1 MYKHTDDNGDT
12 KFAGRS
18 RGIVI
23 DNRDPLKRGRIR
35 VDHPLL
41 GETVW
46 INYLKVRGHFD
57 PPSIGDLVYVECDTG
72 EHEYPIAWGNLTKG
86 RDTNPELPE
95 RFRREVPSNRGL
107 YTPGGHYLE
116 MDDGIAEVTDA
127 PNDKQFTTEKRGVRL
142 TTTAGNKIHI
152 SEDTD
157 NQEQYILVEDVNG
170 NKIRFDYLDNN
181 VTIESKDTTDVITAG
196 DRADTTGGNQTED
209 VTGDRTETVGG
220 NLTVTV
226 TGDINIEAS
235 GGAKGKFAGGQ
246 VAFGTDSTELLQQ
259 ISDQLA
265 DLQSLFSTVA
275 PHTHIGNLGYPS
287 APPDTQAAWSASSAT
302 MGSIKALIDSIKA
315 SL

>member
-1 MYKHTDDNGDT
+1 
-12 KFAGRS
+12 
-18 RGIVI
+18 
-23 DNRDPLKRGRIR
+23 
-35 VDHPLL
+35 
-41 GETVW
+41 
-46 INYLKVRGHFD
+46 
-57 PPSIGDLVYVECDTG
+57 
-72 EHEYPIAWGNLTKG
+72 
-86 RDTNPELPE
+86 
-95 RFRREVPSNRGL
+95 
-107 YTPGGHYLE
+107 
-116 MDDGIAEVTDA
+116 MDDGVAEVTENPDDTQ
-127 PNDKQFTTEKRGVRL
+127 NTTENRGVRL

-152 SEDTD
+152 AEDD
-157 NQEQYILVEDVNG
+157 DAQNKFIQIEDVNG
-170 NKIRFDYLDNN
+170 NKVILDYQDNN
-181 VTIESKDTTDVITAG
+181 IRIESVGTTDFVTAN

-226 TGDINIEAS
+226 AGDINIEAS

-287 APPDTQAAWSASSAT
+287 APPDTQAAWQASSGT
-302 MGSIKALIDSIKA
+302 MASIKALIDSIKA